1 MDTYMINELKE
12 SLLVIDKIINLDEN
26 IFFKIINNIDNKTIV
41 LTWMW
46 SSYFITE
53 IWNFF
58 LKNIS
63 FNKKCYSYSSD
74 EINNNFPFLDESNF
88 IITFSQSWNTK
99 EVSNLLNQLYKKKIN
114 NYSITNNYYWYHIK
128 LSTNNLIFDIWLE
141 KSPVSTKYVIYSIL
155 FLYKFSIIYWNIN
168 NTVSLKEKNQ
178 YLNDL
183 YSFNSFSENI
193 FEKYDTII
201 TDLTNK
207 FSLGDNFIIIWN
219 WLNYFISKEIS
230 LKIRETTWI
239 NSSYDSIWQLN
250 HWWINSINNKT
261 ICIILENDEQL
272 LNKIIERWWKV
283 ITIWICDSCD
293 IKIITIN
300 KFINIIQKI
309 ILLQYFVHKLACSQN
324 INTDIKVW

>member
-1 MDTYMINELKE
+1 
-12 SLLVIDKIINLDEN
+12 
-26 IFFKIINNIDNKTIV
+26 
-41 LTWMW
+41 MW
-46 SSYFITE
+46 SSFFISE

-58 LKNIS
+58 LRNIA

-74 EINNNFPFLDESNF
+74 EINNNFPFLDESDF
-88 IITFSQSWNTK
+88 IITFSQSGNTK
-99 EVSNLLNQLYKKKIN
+99 EVSSILMQLIGKNIKN
-114 NYSITNNYYWYHIK
+114 FSFTNNLNWDHIK
-128 LSTNNLIFDIWLE
+128 LSTNNLVFDIWLE

-155 FLYKFSIIYWNIN
+155 FLYKLSVIYWNIN
-168 NTVSLKEKNQ
+168 NTVSLKEKNK
-178 YLNDL
+178 YIKDL
-183 YSFNSFSENI
+183 YSLNSFSENI

-230 LKIRETTWI
+230 LKIRETSWI
-239 NSSYDSIWQLN
+239 NCSYDSIWQLN

-261 ICIILENDEQL
+261 ICIILEKDEQL
-272 LNKIIERWWKV
+272 LNKIIERWWKI

-300 KFINIIQKI
+300 KFIDIVQKI
-309 ILLQYFVHKLACSQN
+309 ILLQYFVHKLSCSQN